1 MGQVTIYLEDE
12 IEAKM
17 AEAAKKSHLSKSKWV
32 SRLIAAEVSNK
43 WPNSIKELAGSWDDF
58 PSLDEIRKGLGQ
70 DIGRVDL

>member
-17 AEAAKKSHLSKSKWV
+17 EEAAKKAHLSKSKWI
-32 SRLIAAEVSNK
+32 SRLIDAEVSNK

-70 DIGRVDL
+70 DIGREDL